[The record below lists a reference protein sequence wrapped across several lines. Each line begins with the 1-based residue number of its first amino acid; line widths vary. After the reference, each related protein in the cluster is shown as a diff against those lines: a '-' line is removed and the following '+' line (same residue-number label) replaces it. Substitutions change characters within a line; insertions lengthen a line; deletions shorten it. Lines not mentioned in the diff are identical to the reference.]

1 MGGVIGLESDSFA
14 THKTM
19 CIFEKVPN
27 FFIPS
32 GTDKNLFQ
40 QVSANYYSVT
50 IMKVYN
56 NSSRLK
62 FQTLVILKIHIK
74 SMNRYLLIVSK
85 RLTYQSVV
93 PYTQRLEKYFMQSI

>member
-32 GTDKNLFQ
+32 VTDKNLFQ
-40 QVSANYYSVT
+40 HVSANYYLQCFKNEKYHL
-50 IMKVYN
+50 MA
-56 NSSRLK
+56 NS
-62 FQTLVILKIHIK
+62 VIL
-74 SMNRYLLIVSK
+74 S
-85 RLTYQSVV
+85 
-93 PYTQRLEKYFMQSI
+93 